1 MDGRKE
7 PRLETDYPVTVTLLS
22 DPRTSVPGRIVNYS
36 GTGLCLDLAS
46 PLTPGAAL
54 MVEVEDTLFLGEA
67 VYCRPAGKT
76 HRVGVEMEQALRHT
90 SALAALSDRLL
101 GRRSSL
107 ASSGKTQFEPQ
118 MDTDA
123 HG

>member
-1 MDGRKE
+1 MDCRNE

-22 DPRTSVPGRIVNYS
+22 DPRISVPGRIVNYS

-67 VYCRPAGKT
+67 VGWNTWAGAAIVIAGT
-76 HRVGVEMEQALRHT
+76 ALVT
-90 SALAALSDRLL
+90 GFSAGALF
-101 GRRSSL
+101 RRT
-107 ASSGKTQFEPQ
+107 AT
-118 MDTDA
+118 A
-123 HG
+123 

>member
-1 MDGRKE
+1 MDCRKE

-22 DPRTSVPGRIVNYS
+22 DPRISVPGRIVNYS

-67 VYCRPAGKT
+67 VYCHAAGKT
-76 HRVGVEMEQALRHT
+76 NRVGVELEQALRHT

-101 GRRSSL
+101 GRRSSRL
-107 ASSGKTQFEPQ
+107 LKNPFEPR
-118 MDTDA
+118 MATDS